1 MDTPIPNINQNQKNT
16 NLNNVAPNDTNAVNT
31 HHYNA
36 TPNPNFDP
44 NNPPEFSPNPKGNAP
59 QVHKQAISGLGIILI
74 IIGIIFLGVLIG
86 KVVSMFVNAGSSDQN
101 QATTQSAGGCT
112 TIDCCHQQGRCMA
125 VSKSDPYACK
135 TITECVECDT
145 ATCSYKD
152 VDTNKCAGKPCGP
165 TPVPSGTPPVTVTP
179 KPGGTCAAV
188 PGKRDVCLG
197 NNFTG
202 KCVDKIIN
210 GKPYACKELAGDFG
224 YAVIDPE
231 TGKEATNPNKR
242 PNCVCNGKSQAGTEY
257 TWLKYEYGRWW
268 CFDTH
273 SPGVCI
279 PNNDT
284 HYRCEPGTCEPTGTV
299 VETPT
304 PTPTHTPTTTPSP
317 TPTPTP
323 TTTPTSTPT
332 TTPSPTPSTTV
343 PNTGLMDSPVA
354 LGSIF
359 FIISV
364 IAIYET
370 LTGAITNKLL
380 HTKASTSYTTSPS
393 KLKFIIRVDNIKK
406 TRQKIENRVK
416 NDINSDK

>member
-1 MDTPIPNINQNQKNT
+1 MNAPIPNIPQNSGVGQT
-16 NLNNVAPNDTNAVNT
+16 NNAPVPNVTNNS

-36 TPNPNFDP
+36 QPNPNFDP

-86 KVVSMFVNAGSSDQN
+86 KVVSMFVNASSSGQN

-125 VSKSDPYACK
+125 VSESDPYACE
-135 TITECVECDT
+135 TITKCVTCNL
-145 ATCSYKD
+145 ATCKYTE
-152 VDTNKCAGKPCGP
+152 VDTNKCTGKPCGP

-231 TGKEATNPNKR
+231 TGKEATNPNKK

-284 HYRCEPGTCEPTGTV
+284 HYRCEPGSCEPTPTPTGTI

-304 PTPTHTPTTTPSP
+304 PTPSITE

-323 TTTPTSTPT
+323 SITDTNTPT
-332 TTPSPTPSTTV
+332 PTPSTSPIPT
-343 PNTGLMDSPVA
+343 TGIIDSPIA
-354 LGSIF
+354 LGGIF
-359 FIISV
+359 FIISLLAV
-364 IAIYET
+364 YET
-370 LTGAITNKLL
+370 LTGTITNKLL
-380 HTKASTSYTTSPS
+380 HTKANTSYTTSPS

-406 TRQKIENRVK
+406 SRQEVEERVK
-416 NDINSDK
+416 NDINSDE